1 VKTIGYFPE
10 ALEDFD
16 NALAVSSDPTKFRRV
31 VQKALLDIANGIIT
45 HARIPRTTCKRC
57 ILKKKLPYSIIY
69 RETDD
74 EIQIVAFPHHKRRP
88 SYWKKR
94 LRPN

>member
-1 VKTIGYFPE
+1 MKTIGYFPE
-10 ALEDFD
+10 AQEEFN

-31 VQKALLDIANGIIT
+31 VEKALLDIAKGIIA
-45 HARIPRTTCKRC
+45 HARLPRTTCKRC
-57 ILKKKLPYSIIY
+57 ILKKVPYSIIY

-94 LRPN
+94 FRPN